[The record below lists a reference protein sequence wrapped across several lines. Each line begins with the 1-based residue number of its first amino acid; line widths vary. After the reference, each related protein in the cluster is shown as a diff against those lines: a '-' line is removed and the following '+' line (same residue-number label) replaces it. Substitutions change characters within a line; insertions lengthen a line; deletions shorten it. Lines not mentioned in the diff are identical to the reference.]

1 MRSFANAFTRT
12 SLIALFAIVGV
23 FMTACSG
30 GGGSG
35 SSPLPSQ
42 GGAQPKSTIHKVTV
56 VSKASIPSVMAK
68 LIQHGAFYSPRKG
81 VPVPLLKNLRSPQSI
96 NAGYDLSNYG
106 GPVQSGAN
114 EYNILVN
121 CNDESCWGGLI
132 SGFQNNLFASTMM
145 NSDILPQYNA
155 AGTYAF
161 AGDYPASYNTSA
173 QLQDSDI
180 FNILYSVITANAL
193 PTGYGSEFHVF
204 LGQGVEECSSSA
216 GGCYSPSNPSTWAF
230 CAYHG
235 SNDWSDIGHVLYSV
249 EPYQDVSGCQ
259 VSTLPSPNGSLVDST
274 ASTLSHETF
283 ETITD
288 PDVGINNLGWYNSSK
303 GEIGDL
309 CAPGGGVS
317 TGNVNLNGAT
327 YEIQMEYN
335 NSVHDCSY

>member
-1 MRSFANAFTRT
+1 
-12 SLIALFAIVGV
+12 
-23 FMTACSG
+23 
-30 GGGSG
+30 
-35 SSPLPSQ
+35 
-42 GGAQPKSTIHKVTV
+42 
-56 VSKASIPSVMAK
+56 MAK

-81 VPVPLLKNLRSPQSI
+81 VPVPLLKNLRTPQSI